1 MRTALLMAMSAMTAT
16 MVVGCGSGGETATET
31 LETAAESSAA
41 PSSAPSGS
49 NIPPGLVE
57 RATWTDGPWPFTV
70 DYATLMCQSGIY
82 GNRVTV
88 TADRE
93 MYAFNGTAKSADLWP
108 DFDVIWADDPAI
120 PGLKVNIDPML
131 QRGLALC

>member
-1 MRTALLMAMSAMTAT
+1 MRTALLMAMSAMAAT
-16 MVVGCGSGGETATET
+16 TLVGCGSSGETATKT
-31 LETAAESSAA
+31 TGPATESSA

-49 NIPPGLVE
+49 NIPPGRVE

-70 DYATLMCQSGIY
+70 DYATLMCAK
-82 GNRVTV
+82 GNDGDRVTV
-88 TADRE
+88 TANRE
-93 MYAFNGTAKSADLWP
+93 MYAFNGTAKSANLWP

-120 PGLKVNIDPML
+120 PGAKVNIDPML